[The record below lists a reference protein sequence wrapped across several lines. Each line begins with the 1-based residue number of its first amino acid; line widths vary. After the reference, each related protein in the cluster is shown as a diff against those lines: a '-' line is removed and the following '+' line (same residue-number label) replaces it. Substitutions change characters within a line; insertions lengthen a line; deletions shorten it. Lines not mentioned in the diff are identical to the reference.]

1 MSVKKGDELELTI
14 ESLAYGGKGIA
25 RVDDFV
31 IFVKN
36 AIPGQKVRALI
47 YRKRKGYGEARPLEV
62 ITESSH
68 KVEAPCIHFPTCGGC

>member
-1 MSVKKGDELELTI
+1 MTVKKGQEVDLTI

-25 RVDDFV
+25 RIDDFV

-47 YRKRKGYGEARPLEV
+47 YRKKRGYGQARPLEV
-62 ITESSH
+62 ISE
-68 KVEAPCIHFPTCGGC
+68 